1 MAPSVL
7 LKKGYGRLGRGWAA
21 LVAGW
26 SLALPALGQAPAEPV
41 DQIRAALKAF
51 DQTPAEREKALRTQA
66 ERLVSLQE
74 VRQALELVE
83 WHSPESGSGLARV
96 DAQVRAELVD
106 RLAEGYRKV
115 LAGSDKALKGRLL
128 ETLTDCTKGRSGGRG
143 VLDACSLV
151 AAELGTVARGNEPE
165 QGVMAI
171 ELLGRVPVPASALVG
186 LLEPCLLPD
195 SPLRRLAVADALG
208 EMARRETQAAS
219 GQQANPGRS
228 LEQLLTVT
236 KLLGRLT
243 VDDQVR
249 VRRASLDATL
259 NLAQLAHAVA
269 TDRSPLPAGEGE
281 QARDLA
287 TGNASRLTTTL
298 AGKVL
303 VCLRDPDAETRRKA
317 QGCLAELL
325 RVRASLMENTR
336 AGTDPMAAMLRPCL
350 GTLGEALRDPE
361 VRVRRAALEC
371 LEILAEE
378 SAPCG
383 AAVVETLVDPDAF
396 ARWGAIRVLVAQG
409 KAAPEGA
416 REQIQARVEDKDA
429 DVRAAAEGALRRL
442 RK

>member
-1 MAPSVL
+1 MAANPFQQKSC
-7 LKKGYGRLGRGWAA
+7 GRIRTGWAA
-21 LVAGW
+21 VITGC
-26 SLALPALGQAPAEPV
+26 SLALPALGQTPAEPV

-51 DQTPAEREKALRTQA
+51 DQTPAEREKALRTQVA
-66 ERLVSLQE
+66 RLGSLQE

-83 WHSPESGSGLARV
+83 WQSPEGASGLARV

-115 LAGSDKALKGRLL
+115 LAGSDKELRARLL

-151 AAELGTVARGNEPE
+151 AAELGTVARGSDPE

-171 ELLGRVPVPASALVG
+171 EMLGRVPLPASALVG
-186 LLEPCLLPD
+186 VLEPCLLPD
-195 SPLRRLAVADALG
+195 SPLRRLAVAEALG
-208 EMARRETQAAS
+208 EMARREAQGAS
-219 GQQANPGRS
+219 GQQANPGRA

-236 KLLGRLT
+236 ALVGRLT

-249 VRRASLDATL
+249 VRRASLETIHS
-259 NLAQLAHAVA
+259 LAQLAHAVA
-269 TDRSPLPAGEGE
+269 MDRSPLPAGEGE
-281 QARDLA
+281 QSRDLA
-287 TGNASRLTTTL
+287 TGNASRLTAAL

-325 RVRASLMENTR
+325 RVRGSLVDHPR
-336 AGTDPMAAMLRPCL
+336 AGTDPMAAVMRPCL

-361 VRVRRAALEC
+361 VKVRRAALEC

-383 AAVVETLVDPDAF
+383 TAVLETLVDPDAF

-409 KAAPEGA
+409 KAAPEGTLDQIRA
-416 REQIQARVEDKDA
+416 RLEDKDA
-429 DVRAAAEGALRRL
+429 DVRGAAESALRRL